1 MAATTENTVL
11 DAERTSLLRVLGE
24 QRDFLR
30 FTLRD
35 LDDAQAAKRT
45 TASELTLGGLV
56 KHVTLVERNWI
67 RFIREGAMHDADVD
81 YEDPSAFEEQVKS
94 FRLLGD
100 ETLAGA
106 LEDYERAA
114 EETDRFVAQ
123 LPDLEVGH
131 ELPKAPWFPE
141 NTSWSARDVL
151 LHMIR
156 ETAQHCGH
164 ADILRESL
172 DGQKTMG

>member
-1 MAATTENTVL
+1 MTATTENTVL
-11 DAERTSLLRVLGE
+11 DAERTSLLRFLAD

-30 FTLRD
+30 FTLKG
-35 LDDAQAAKRT
+35 LDEEQAAQRT
-45 TASELTLGGLV
+45 TVSELTLGGLV
-56 KHVTLVERNWI
+56 KHVTQVERNWI
-67 RFIREGAMHDADVD
+67 RFIREGATHDAEVD
-81 YEDPSAFEEQVKS
+81 YEDPATFEEHTKS

-114 EETDRFVAQ
+114 GETERFVAQ
-123 LPDLEVGH
+123 LPDLEVGR

-141 NTSWSARDVL
+141 GASWSARDVL
-151 LHMIR
+151 LHLIR

-164 ADILRESL
+164 ADILREAL
-172 DGQKTMG
+172 DGQRTMG